1 MADLSPQDLLR
12 VYQIGRNA
20 EWRYRL
26 GQYSDQAL
34 GQMLATLNKAKR
46 EILAVFEARYATIPE
61 WDSIAHMSVIAALED
76 AFGIMI
82 DMDDVIDMSSVGKAR
97 EIIAKYSPTG

>member
-1 MADLSPQDLLR
+1 MSDNDRVIETFSRVLGLQAERITDDL
-12 VYQIGRNA
+12 
-20 EWRYRL
+20 
-26 GQYSDQAL
+26 
-34 GQMLATLNKAKR
+34 
-46 EILAVFEARYATIPE
+46 RYATIPE

-97 EIIAKYSPTG
+97 EIIAKFSPTG

>member
-1 MADLSPQDLLR
+1 MSDNDRVIETFSRVLGLQAERITDDL
-12 VYQIGRNA
+12 
-20 EWRYRL
+20 
-26 GQYSDQAL
+26 
-34 GQMLATLNKAKR
+34 
-46 EILAVFEARYATIPE
+46 RYATIPE

-82 DMDDVIDMSSVGKAR
+82 DMDDVIAMSSVGKAR

>member
-1 MADLSPQDLLR
+1 MSDNDRVIETFSRVLGLQAERITDDL
-12 VYQIGRNA
+12 
-20 EWRYRL
+20 
-26 GQYSDQAL
+26 
-34 GQMLATLNKAKR
+34 
-46 EILAVFEARYATIPE
+46 RYATIPE

-97 EIIAKYSPTG
+97 EILRKHGAAL